1 MSPPS
6 TPGCLDFDTAAGY
19 ADRHLS
25 ESERARV
32 DEHID
37 TCDACRE
44 LVSAL
49 VKTQSDDGTAP
60 RAPQESLDARELAAL
75 AGSVLPAGTKIGPY
89 TLEQPLDA
97 GGMGLV
103 YTAHDERLSRRIA
116 IKGLR
121 RATDPTSGRAEQLLR
136 EARTMAQLAHPN
148 VVAVY
153 DVIESHDQLFLAMEL
168 VSGQSVRQWLEAAP
182 RTWKQIADVFLAAG
196 AGLAAAHAAG
206 IVHGDIKPA
215 NLLFGEDGRV
225 RITDFG
231 LSSSSLAPD
240 ESLGVRGT
248 PAYMAPAQL
257 AGAPCDAAGDQYA
270 FCVSLSE
277 ALFGSLPGT
286 PPTRSP
292 RVPRALR
299 RLLARGLATD
309 ASARYPSMQRLL
321 RDLRAARHPRLRWV
335 VAGAAALA
343 LAALVAYGSGEQR
356 VQTKLCTASAAAL
369 ANPWTEDL
377 RALVRRTFSTTG
389 LPYAPAIL
397 TSVEHNL
404 DAWSR
409 SFEQAHSELCDA
421 GWFGSKLSPEQFSE
435 RLGCLEERADAARA
449 LINVLR
455 DKVDATIV
463 KNATTATAQLAPPTQ
478 CQTPS
483 SKSQRPRSVLTPL
496 RKAQGPRLAQ
506 IRALRAAG
514 LFKNVRPLAQ
524 ELVREAEASGDTAAL
539 AAALVTLGAGQAYEA
554 KYPEASATLARAV
567 HLAETVPDDL
577 VRAQAWANLIENEY
591 RRGLHEQ
598 VILLQGP
605 ALGAAERVGDR
616 YLSTQI
622 QIVAGASYTQ
632 LGKFAEAGEL
642 FDQALATRRSIYGK
656 DDDRVAGALMAVGN
670 AHAMRGDLARGIP
683 AHLEAARINEAALGP
698 DHPNVAA
705 AFDNLGS
712 DYLYGLEP
720 KKAVEA
726 YQRSL
731 RIRELGGEEH
741 TSATAIT
748 RSSLGR
754 AQLEAGEPTAAL
766 ATLETACQRWEADHP
781 QHPGRAQALYGRY
794 LAQRATGKPTS
805 VADLELAVSL
815 GRQLPPFMR
824 AEIQLELALALG
836 PGAGDALL
844 AQAKEGLATSTLP
857 LIARAA
863 ARAQAAS
870 SRPKP

>member
-1 MSPPS
+1 MSPTS
-6 TPGCLDFDTAAGY
+6 SPGCLDFDTAAGY
-19 ADRHLS
+19 ADRHLL
-25 ESERARV
+25 EAERARV

-37 TCDACRE
+37 TCEACRE

-49 VKTQSDDGTAP
+49 VKTQSEDGAM
-60 RAPQESLDARELAAL
+60 RAGDAASSLDERELAAL
-75 AGSVLPAGTKIGPY
+75 AGNVLPPGTKVGPY

-103 YTAHDERLSRRIA
+103 YTAHDDRLSRRIA

-121 RATDPTSGRAEQLLR
+121 RAGGRAEQLLR

-153 DVIESHDQLFLAMEL
+153 DVLEGHGQLFLAMEL
-168 VSGQSVRQWLEAAP
+168 VSGQSVRQWLDAAP
-182 RTWKQIADVFLAAG
+182 RGWKETVDVFLAAG

-270 FCVSLSE
+270 FCVSLFE
-277 ALFGSLPGT
+277 ALFGALPGA
-286 PPTRSP
+286 PATRAP

-299 RLLARGLATD
+299 RLLARGLD
-309 ASARYPSMQRLL
+309 AQPSGRYPSMQRLL
-321 RDLRAARHPRLRWV
+321 RDLRAARHPRGRWV
-335 VAGAAALA
+335 VAGAAVLA
-343 LAALVAYGSGEQR
+343 LAALVAYGSGEKR
-356 VQTKLCTASAAAL
+356 VQTKLCAASAAAL

-377 RALVRRTFSTTG
+377 RALVRRSFSTSG
-389 LPYAPAIL
+389 LSYAPAIL
-397 TSVEHNL
+397 TSVEKNL
-404 DAWSR
+404 DRWAT
-409 SFEQAHSELCDA
+409 SFEQAHGELCDA
-421 GWFGSKLSPEQFSE
+421 GWLGSELSPEQFAE

-463 KNATTATAQLAPPTQ
+463 KNATTATAQLAPPAQ
-478 CQTPS
+478 CQASS
-483 SKSQRPRSVLTPL
+483 SKGPRARSVLTPV
-496 RKAQGPRLAQ
+496 RKAQGARLAH

-514 LFKNVRPLAQ
+514 LYKDVLPLAQ
-524 ELVREAEASGDTAAL
+524 ELVREAEASGEPSAL
-539 AAALVTLGAGQAYEA
+539 AAALITLGAGQAYQA
-554 KYPEASATLARAV
+554 SYAEASATLARAV
-567 HLAETVPDDL
+567 QLAETVPDDL
-577 VRAQAWANLIENEY
+577 VRAQAWANLIESEY

-605 ALGAAERVGDR
+605 ALGAAERVGDL

-622 QIVAGASYTQ
+622 QIVVGAAYSQ

-642 FDQALATRRSIYGK
+642 FDRALATRRSIYGQ

-698 DHPNVAA
+698 NHPNVATA
-705 AFDNLGS
+705 YDNLGS

-720 KKAVEA
+720 AQAIAA

-731 RIRELGGEEH
+731 QIRKLGGEEH
-741 TSATAIT
+741 TSATAVT
-748 RSSLGR
+748 QTSLGR
-754 AQLEAGEPTAAL
+754 AQLEAGDPVAAL
-766 ATLETACQRWEADHP
+766 ASLEEACRRWEADHP
-781 QHPGRAQALYGRY
+781 RHPGRAQALFARY
-794 LAQRATGKPTS
+794 LARRAAGQTPA
-805 VADLELAVSL
+805 VADLEQALELAK
-815 GRQLPPFMR
+815 QLPPFMR

-836 PGAGDALL
+836 PGPGDALL
-844 AQAKEGLATSTLP
+844 AQAKEGLATSSLP

-863 ARAQAAS
+863 ARAAAAA